1 MTIRYPYWIWTIVLF
16 LTEVGIALW
25 VDDGLIR
32 PYGGDYLVVIFL
44 YSFCQTFR
52 RWAVWPMAIGILG
65 FAYLIEGLQYAGL
78 IYRLGWENSRMAHL
92 IIGSSFSWEDM
103 LAYTLGIATVL
114 LVEKLRAALTGKQET
129 QS

>member
-1 MTIRYPYWIWTIVLF
+1 MKIRFPYWVWTLVLF

-25 VDDGLIR
+25 VEDAFVR
-32 PYGGDYLVVIFL
+32 PYVGDYLVVIFL
-44 YSFCQTFR
+44 YTLCQTFK
-52 RWAVWPMAIGILG
+52 RWPVWPLSAGVLV

-92 IIGSSFSWEDM
+92 ILGSSFSWEDM

-114 LVEKLRAALTGKQET
+114 LMEKRWGALSGGKMAQG
-129 QS
+129 